1 MLGLL
6 AINKAPITKDN
17 KLTFNLVEGI
27 GPTEVIDSNEAQP
40 PILIDVPSS
49 QHIPKAEAGEE

>member
-1 MLGLL
+1 VLGLL

-17 KLTFNLVEGI
+17 KLTFNLVGGI
-27 GPTEVIDSNEAQP
+27 DPTEDVDNDEVQP

-49 QHIPKAEAGEE
+49 RHMSKPEAGED